1 MQVSADTE
9 KNELHSS
16 KVVVNGAVVFDV
28 VYALKDKLT
37 VLAVNFVLEA
47 LLVVVLSDA
56 LQIGQTL

>member
-16 KVVVNGAVVFDV
+16 KVVVNAAVVFDV